1 MKKAVAISMI
11 AAFSIMM
18 ATPAWAQITGISG
31 ASGSQKYYYYDAPA
45 GLSKLEIKIAGG
57 TGDCDL
63 YVKYGSQPTTS
74 SYNYRPYL
82 SGNNETVA
90 VNNPSSGRWY
100 IMLRG
105 YSAYSGVT
113 LSVATWAGSS
123 RVATP
128 TVNPGSGSYLYSQN
142 VTISCSTAG
151 ATIRYTINGSE
162 PTSSSTQYTGPISVD
177 SSRTIKAK
185 AFKSGMA
192 ESYTASATYTISA
205 PSATTLINGQ
215 TVSSLSGSAGNEK
228 FYKIS
233 VPSGQTKLEIKTW
246 GGSGDCDLYVKR
258 GSQASASSYDYRP
271 YLSGNDETVAVNNP
285 ASGDWYIMLS
295 GYNAYSGLSLQAT
308 YATASSRVATPT
320 FSSVGGTYS
329 SAQNVTISCSTVG
342 ATIRY
347 TTNGSEPT
355 SSSPQYTGPITV
367 NSTTAIKAK
376 AFKAGMTE
384 SYTASATYTINA
396 PSATVINNNAPVKNL
411 SDAQWGERYYKI
423 TVPSGQDNLTIKISG
438 GSGDCDLYVRRGALP
453 ATSTYD
459 FRPYLGGN
467 NESVSV
473 NSPASGDWYV
483 MLRGYSAY
491 SGVSLHALYKRNYS
505 VALDPLSV
513 NVLTVGT
520 PATIRGMIKRN
531 GIAVPNAT
539 FGVHN
544 GIRQQSHLVT
554 TDSSGRFSVASTPI
568 VAQSAIVEFL
578 ADGLAFGSVVYQV
591 LPSNNNPSSLVC
603 RELRFRNSTAR
614 TIKLRATN
622 PYGGTLNYTVAPG
635 QTQTIVSRNSPAFTF
650 KPTTYAGNF
659 ATGGIGVADITGTM
673 SVDTSGVAT
682 WSVTAGAGVML
693 RFSIFTTS
701 ELDSGVCWSPGGTI
715 GAGAGAEIGADLCI
729 GTSGFSVGGSVGGGL
744 VTGGFSVQLIEW

>member
-246 GGSGDCDLYVKR
+246 GGSGDCDLYVKL
-258 GSQASASSYDYRP
+258 GSNPSTSSY
-271 YLSGNDETVAVNNP
+271 SSKSMGGNNSETITVNNP
-285 ASGDWYIMLS
+285 AAGTWYILLS
-295 GYNAYSGLSLQAT
+295 AYSAYSGLSLSANYGANTLIWPLPSRAPISQSFGVLWSANSSKKHT
-308 YATASSRVATPT
+308 GIDIAAPKLTAVKAAKSGTVSRVGWLGSDAKTGEDWGNYVIVSHDNDSWTTCYLHISSKLRVGAEVAAGSTIGTVFKDHLHFGIRIAPASS
-320 FSSVGGTYS
+320 
-329 SAQNVTISCSTVG
+329 IS
-342 ATIRY
+342 
-347 TTNGSEPT
+347 P
-355 SSSPQYTGPITV
+355 
-367 NSTTAIKAK
+367 K
-376 AFKAGMTE
+376 
-384 SYTASATYTINA
+384 
-396 PSATVINNNAPVKNL
+396 
-411 SDAQWGERYYKI
+411 
-423 TVPSGQDNLTIKISG
+423 
-438 GSGDCDLYVRRGALP
+438 GALP
-453 ATSTYD
+453 IINGTTSDPT
-459 FRPYLGGN
+459 FP
-467 NESVSV
+467 EKFAH
-473 NSPASGDWYV
+473 PT
-483 MLRGYSAY
+483 
-491 SGVSLHALYKRNYS
+491 NY
-505 VALDPLSV
+505 
-513 NVLTVGT
+513 
-520 PATIRGMIKRN
+520 
-531 GIAVPNAT
+531 
-539 FGVHN
+539 
-544 GIRQQSHLVT
+544 
-554 TDSSGRFSVASTPI
+554 
-568 VAQSAIVEFL
+568 
-578 ADGLAFGSVVYQV
+578 
-591 LPSNNNPSSLVC
+591 
-603 RELRFRNSTAR
+603 
-614 TIKLRATN
+614 
-622 PYGGTLNYTVAPG
+622 
-635 QTQTIVSRNSPAFTF
+635 
-650 KPTTYAGNF
+650 
-659 ATGGIGVADITGTM
+659 
-673 SVDTSGVAT
+673 
-682 WSVTAGAGVML
+682 
-693 RFSIFTTS
+693 IFTS
-701 ELDSGVCWSPGGTI
+701 M
-715 GAGAGAEIGADLCI
+715 
-729 GTSGFSVGGSVGGGL
+729 
-744 VTGGFSVQLIEW
+744 